1 MRQNKTTS
9 RISIEVCMIISIER
23 KEKKKVDYDARR
35 VPHDDLV
42 SVTTEIKQKIKSI
55 FNYIYMYNK
64 GIQQK
69 FEVNRLLTD

>member
-1 MRQNKTTS
+1 MRQDKTTS
-9 RISIEVCMIISIER
+9 RISIEVCMIISTER
-23 KEKKKVDYDARR
+23 KEKKKEDYDACR

-42 SVTTEIKQKIKSI
+42 SVTAEIKQKIKSI

>member
-1 MRQNKTTS
+1 MRQNKTAS

-23 KEKKKVDYDARR
+23 KEKKKEDYDARR

>member
-9 RISIEVCMIISIER
+9 RTSIEVCMIISIER
-23 KEKKKVDYDARR
+23 KEKKKEDYDARR

>member
-1 MRQNKTTS
+1 MRQDKTTS
-9 RISIEVCMIISIER
+9 RISFEVCMIISIER
-23 KEKKKVDYDARR
+23 KEKKKEDYDARR

>member
-1 MRQNKTTS
+1 MRQDKTTS

-23 KEKKKVDYDARR
+23 KEKKKEDYDARR

>member
-1 MRQNKTTS
+1 MRQDKTTS
-9 RISIEVCMIISIER
+9 RISFEVCMVISIER
-23 KEKKKVDYDARR
+23 KEKKKEDYDARR

>member
-1 MRQNKTTS
+1 
-9 RISIEVCMIISIER
+9 MIISIER
-23 KEKKKVDYDARR
+23 KEKKKEDYDARR

>member
-1 MRQNKTTS
+1 
-9 RISIEVCMIISIER
+9 MIISIER
-23 KEKKKVDYDARR
+23 KEKKKEDYDARR

-42 SVTTEIKQKIKSI
+42 SVTTEIKQKIKLI

>member
-1 MRQNKTTS
+1 
-9 RISIEVCMIISIER
+9 MIISIDREER
-23 KEKKKVDYDARR
+23 KKEDYDACR
-35 VPHDDLV
+35 VPHDDLA
-42 SVTTEIKQKIKSI
+42 SVTAEIKQKIKSI